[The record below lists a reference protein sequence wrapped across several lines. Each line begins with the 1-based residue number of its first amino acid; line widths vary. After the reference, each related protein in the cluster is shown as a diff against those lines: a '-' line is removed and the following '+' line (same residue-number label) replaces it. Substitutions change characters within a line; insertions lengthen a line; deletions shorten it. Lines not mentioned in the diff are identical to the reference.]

1 MMRIDFYGD
10 WVSDKIGAI
19 KIIRG
24 INLNIKSSDYNLVNF
39 ESPIK
44 DTSLPTLKSGPSIQ
58 QDADGPRWLKQHGFN
73 VFTLANNHIMDYGEK
88 AARETKATLGD
99 DKCVGIGVGK
109 EAYKPLLLEKMVS
122 RLPSWLWQNCNLAW
136 FMILSLKLT
145 IMVVLGSIIRA

>member
-19 KIIRG
+19 KIIGG
-24 INLNIKSSDYNLVNF
+24 INLNIKNSDYNLVNF

-73 VFTLANNHIMDYGEK
+73 VFSLANNHIMDFGEK
-88 AARETKATLGD
+88 AARETEAALGHE
-99 DKCVGIGVGK
+99 KCVGIGVGK
-109 EAYKPLLLEKMVS
+109 EAYRPLLLEK
-122 RLPSWLWQNCNLAW
+122 N
-136 FMILSLKLT
+136 
-145 IMVVLGSIIRA
+145 